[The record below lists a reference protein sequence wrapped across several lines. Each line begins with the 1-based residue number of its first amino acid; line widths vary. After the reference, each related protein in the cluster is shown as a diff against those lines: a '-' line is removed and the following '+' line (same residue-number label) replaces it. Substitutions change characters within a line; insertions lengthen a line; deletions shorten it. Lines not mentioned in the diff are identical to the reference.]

1 MLHQV
6 LDLELAL
13 FTREKSEQWNRVL
26 IFNITM
32 IVGCLLC
39 FVQFGDVNSKLFLT
53 ISTLVTIG
61 SVTHYVL
68 SVVNEIVLI

>member
-53 ISTLVTIG
+53 ISTLVTIA